1 MKKLITL
8 FLLITT
14 ISFSQNSDSYL
25 ATSIKDGLDN
35 HFDSLMIKQLETKSD
50 CDCSLETESSIIFVL
65 GREYNKIINSCALDT
80 FMLDEYVTYDLPDE
94 YVKAE
99 IKLLKKQGIKF
110 KEVNIHVDI
119 ERVWIRFSPIRFK
132 NRIKYR
138 ITVTYNFNRAIQ

>member
-1 MKKLITL
+1 M
-8 FLLITT
+8 LITT

-25 ATSIKDGLDN
+25 ATGIQDGLYE
-35 HFDSLMIKQLETKSD
+35 HFDSLMVKQLKTKSD
-50 CDCSLETESSIIFVL
+50 CDCSLETKSSIIFVL
-65 GREYNKIINSCALDT
+65 SKEYNKIISSSALDT
-80 FMLDEYVTYDLPDE
+80 IMLDEYVTYDLPDE
-94 YVKAE
+94 YVNDE

-138 ITVTYNFNRAIQ
+138 ITVTYNFNI

>member
-1 MKKLITL
+1 M
-8 FLLITT
+8 LITT

-25 ATSIKDGLDN
+25 ATGIQDGLYE
-35 HFDSLMIKQLETKSD
+35 HFDSLMVEKLETKSD
-50 CDCSLETESSIIFVL
+50 CDCSLETESSVIFVL
-65 GREYNKIINSCALDT
+65 GKEYNKIINSCALDT

-94 YVKAE
+94 YVNAE

-110 KEVNIHVDI
+110 KEVNVHVDI

-138 ITVTYNFNRAIQ
+138 ITVTYNFNI

>member
-1 MKKLITL
+1 M
-8 FLLITT
+8 LITT

-25 ATSIKDGLDN
+25 ATGIQDGLYE
-35 HFDSLMIKQLETKSD
+35 HFDSLMVKQLKTKSD
-50 CDCSLETESSIIFVL
+50 CDCSLETKSSIIFVL
-65 GREYNKIINSCALDT
+65 SKEYDKIISSSALDT
-80 FMLDEYVTYDLPDE
+80 IMLDEYVTYDLPDE
-94 YVKAE
+94 YVNDE

-138 ITVTYNFNRAIQ
+138 ITVTYNFNI

>member
-1 MKKLITL
+1 MKILITT

-25 ATSIKDGLDN
+25 ATGIQDGLYE
-35 HFDSLMIKQLETKSD
+35 HFDSLMVKQLKTKSD
-50 CDCSLETESSIIFVL
+50 CDCSLETKSSIIFVL
-65 GREYNKIINSCALDT
+65 SKEYNKIISSSALDT
-80 FMLDEYVTYDLPDE
+80 IMLDEYVTYDLPDE
-94 YVKAE
+94 YVNDE
-99 IKLLKKQGIKF
+99 IKLLKKQGLKF

-138 ITVTYNFNRAIQ
+138 ITVTYNFNI

>member
-1 MKKLITL
+1 MKILITT

-25 ATSIKDGLDN
+25 ATGIQDGLYE
-35 HFDSLMIKQLETKSD
+35 HFDSLMVKQLKTKSD
-50 CDCSLETESSIIFVL
+50 CDCSLETKSSIIFVL
-65 GREYNKIINSCALDT
+65 SKEYDKIISSSALDT
-80 FMLDEYVTYDLPDE
+80 IMLDEYVTYDLPDE
-94 YVKAE
+94 YVNDE

-138 ITVTYNFNRAIQ
+138 ITVTYNFNI